1 MLFDLIGIVG
11 VIMILLCYSLVQLE
25 KLDVKAM
32 AYSFFNALGAGLI
45 LISLWVDFNLSA
57 FIIEGAWV
65 LISLFGI
72 YKSIKKKG
80 GNETADQ

>member
-1 MLFDLIGIVG
+1 
-11 VIMILLCYSLVQLE
+11 MILLCYSLVQLE

-32 AYSFFNALGAGLI
+32 AYSFFNALGAALI
-45 LISLWVDFNLSA
+45 LISLWIDFNLSA

-72 YKSIKKKG
+72 YKSFKRG
-80 GNETADQ
+80 GNETTGE